1 MGRNEILA
9 LLQAFKK
16 QNAKKYGIQTLG
28 VFGSVAR
35 DQSRDDSDLDICV
48 TTTTPNPFVLAH
60 IQEDLEQIMHR
71 RVDIVRIREHMN
83 PFLKKR
89 IEREGIY
96 V

>member
-16 QNAKKYGIQTLG
+16 QNAAKYGIQSLR

-35 DQSRDDSDLDICV
+35 DQGRDDSDLDICV
-48 TTTTPNPFVLAH
+48 TTATPNPFVLAH
-60 IQEDLEQIMHR
+60 IKEDLEQIVHC
-71 RVDIVRIREHMN
+71 RVDIVRMRDNMN
-83 PFLKKR
+83 PHLKQR
-89 IEREGIY
+89 IEREGVY

>member
-1 MGRNEILA
+1 MRRNEILTILGRYKSQYA
-9 LLQAFKK
+9 E
-16 QNAKKYGIQTLG
+16 KYGIRSLG
-28 VFGSVAR
+28 IFGSVAR

-60 IQEDLEQIMHR
+60 IKEDLEQIIHR

-83 PFLKKR
+83 PFLKER
-89 IEREGIY
+89 IDREGIY